1 MSTKNRQSNMELLR
15 IFSMLCIVV
24 YHIFLFGLDAHHP
37 EEPLYKSLQIP
48 FHVGVPIFV
57 MISGYFGIRFSLRGL
72 FRLLGMAYIYAIVIE
87 LLSVVFFSV
96 PLGSAIKS
104 MLVIGTGR
112 HWFLTTYLWLY
123 LLSPIFNRYFT
134 DLDSRRRLY
143 LGFILFFM
151 VFYCGHLMK
160 GDPSLESGKN
170 IINFLFLY
178 YIGNTI
184 HYYESHLAR
193 IKWQILLLIY
203 ILFNS
208 FVIWVGYEYQ
218 STWQLPMIGNIWYRC
233 FEYDSVGLYLNSILV
248 FLLFSRLH
256 FSSGIVN
263 NIASSVFTMY
273 LISVSFI
280 WDTVRDISVWM
291 SDTLDSPYF
300 VIVASLILAIAFM
313 IFSVIVDKLF
323 SPLWRVLTNAGELID
338 KRYGISARL
347 R

>member
-1 MSTKNRQSNMELLR
+1 
-15 IFSMLCIVV
+15 
-24 YHIFLFGLDAHHP
+24 
-37 EEPLYKSLQIP
+37 
-48 FHVGVPIFV
+48 
-57 MISGYFGIRFSLRGL
+57 
-72 FRLLGMAYIYAIVIE
+72 
-87 LLSVVFFSV
+87 
-96 PLGSAIKS
+96 
-104 MLVIGTGR
+104 
-112 HWFLTTYLWLY
+112 
-123 LLSPIFNRYFT
+123 
-134 DLDSRRRLY
+134 
-143 LGFILFFM
+143 
-151 VFYCGHLMK
+151 MK

-208 FVIWVGYEYQ
+208 FVIWVGYEFQ
-218 STWQLPMIGNIWYRC
+218 STWQLPMIGNIWHRC

-323 SPLWRVLTNAGELID
+323 SPLWRVLTNAGECID
-338 KRYGISARL
+338 KKINISENVR
-347 R
+347 